1 MRISVKGRRFFRN
14 FRKNSIFKTFCI
26 FCAVTIVLSSLLSGI
41 LIYYFTTQH
50 TVDSKSEDMKAAIDD
65 IHILYARMYTS
76 QINNQDKT
84 GNWISPEG
92 EAEYKKY
99 YFALIDRLE
108 LYNRLLG
115 IDSFITN
122 SDGSIFLSYPLL
134 PDKTEIDVAAGREYM
149 STDIVSKLI
158 NQDGKYYF
166 KESKQF
172 YTDSATEYIT
182 NTGDFYGLYS
192 SSEHKYLTITHLIV
206 YNYPGSDNTL
216 NKGSITLSIPMPEIT
231 KTRSSIIGYYIAVTI
246 TAVVLEF
253 FVLMFITKKIT
264 EPIRQLEN
272 MTKQV
277 SKGNFDVKIENK
289 YENEIGHL
297 IDSYNSMLDD
307 LRNLDTMRNDFIASI
322 SHELRTPMTSIGG
335 FIDGILD
342 GVIPADKQE
351 HYLSIVKEEI
361 TRMNALVND
370 LLNMARLQ
378 SGKVELDILPY
389 NAEKLIYNTALKLEP
404 LITEKSIELDFDVNT
419 PNCDVMIDKASI
431 ERVFINL
438 IQNAIKFT
446 PEGGKITIR
455 SEFIKDNKIQ
465 ITIEDTGSGISPEEL
480 PFIFEKFY
488 KVDKSRGLDK
498 KGTGLGL
505 SLVKGILT
513 SHKQTIRAE
522 STLGKG
528 SRFIFTLD
536 INRKKDSKNERK

>member
-1 MRISVKGRRFFRN
+1 MRISGKGRRLFSN

-26 FCAVTIVLSSLLSGI
+26 FCVCTIVLTSILSGI

-50 TVDSKSEDMKAAIDD
+50 TIDSKAEDMKAASED
-65 IHILYARMYTS
+65 IHILYSQMYTS
-76 QINNQDKT
+76 QINNQDKS
-84 GNWISPEG
+84 GKWISAEG
-92 EAEYKKY
+92 KAEHQKY
-99 YFALIDRLE
+99 YYALLDRLE
-108 LYNRLLG
+108 LYNNLLG

-122 SDGSIFLSYPLL
+122 SDGSIFMSYPLL
-134 PDKTEIDVAAGREYM
+134 PDKLGIDETAGREYM
-149 STDIVSKLI
+149 ITDIISKLI
-158 NQDGKYYF
+158 LQDGKYYF
-166 KESKQF
+166 KESDQF
-172 YTDSATEYIT
+172 YTNSADDYII

-192 SSEHKYLTITHLIV
+192 SSEHKYLTITRSIA
-206 YNYPGSDNTL
+206 YNYPGSKDTI

-231 KTRSSIIGYYIAVTI
+231 KTRSSIIGFYIAVTFA
-246 TAVVLEF
+246 TVLIEV
-253 FVLMFITKKIT
+253 FVLIYITRRIT
-264 EPIRQLEN
+264 EPIRKLER
-272 MTKQV
+272 MTKQI
-277 SKGNFDVKIENK
+277 SKGNFDVKIENN

-322 SHELRTPMTSIGG
+322 SHELRTPMTSISG

-342 GVIPADKQE
+342 GVIPPESQE
-351 HYLSIVKEEI
+351 HYLIIVKEEI
-361 TRMNALVND
+361 TRMNGLVND

-404 LITEKSIELDFDVNT
+404 LVTEKSIELSFDVNT
-419 PNCDVMIDKASI
+419 PDCDVMIDKASI

-446 PEGGKITIR
+446 PKGGKITIH
-455 SEFIKDNKIQ
+455 SEFIEDNKVQ
-465 ITIEDTGSGISPEEL
+465 ITIEDTGSGISAEEL

-505 SLVKGILT
+505 ALVKGILK
-513 SHKQTIRAE
+513 SHNQTIRAE
-522 STLGKG
+522 STVGEG

-536 INRKKDSKNERK
+536 ISRKKDSKNE